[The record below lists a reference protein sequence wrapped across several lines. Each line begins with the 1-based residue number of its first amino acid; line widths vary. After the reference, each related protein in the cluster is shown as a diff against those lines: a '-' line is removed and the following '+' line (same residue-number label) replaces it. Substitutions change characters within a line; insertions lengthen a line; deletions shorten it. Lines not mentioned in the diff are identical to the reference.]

1 MNAYLFVFL
10 NFMVGFVSDIILN
23 FLSTKEGSK
32 YFKSR
37 IIQSLRPY
45 FDKRSVLR
53 AALDAGITIVVVLLF
68 VMLVSKLIFG
78 FAVPNNII
86 QLNFFSVIAF
96 FAGFAADK
104 FIDDYKIFGN
114 DLDPYYQEAGV
125 GLWGAL
131 ALTFAIIISYM
142 KQKFLIKYI
151 I

>member
-1 MNAYLFVFL
+1 M
-10 NFMVGFVSDIILN
+10 
-23 FLSTKEGSK
+23 
-32 YFKSR
+32 
-37 IIQSLRPY
+37 
-45 FDKRSVLR
+45 
-53 AALDAGITIVVVLLF
+53 VVLLF
-68 VMLVSKLIFG
+68 VMLMSKLIFG

>member
-1 MNAYLFVFL
+1 MNPYLFIFL
-10 NFMVGFVSDIILN
+10 NFMVGFVSDLILN
-23 FLSTKEGSK
+23 FLSTKEGSR
-32 YFKSR
+32 YFKST

-68 VMLVSKLIFG
+68 VMVLSKIIFG
-78 FAVPNNII
+78 FAVPNDII

-114 DLDPYYQEAGV
+114 DLDPYYKEAGV

-131 ALTFAIIISYM
+131 ALVFAIVISYM

-151 I
+151 K

>member
-10 NFMVGFVSDIILN
+10 NFMIGFVSDLILN

-32 YFKSR
+32 YYKSR

-68 VMLVSKLIFG
+68 VMLMSKLIFG
-78 FAVPNNII
+78 FAVPNDII

-96 FAGFAADK
+96 FAGFVADK

-114 DLDPYYQEAGV
+114 DLFQE
-125 GLWGAL
+125 
-131 ALTFAIIISYM
+131 
-142 KQKFLIKYI
+142 
-151 I
+151 